1 MGKTSNVVKRR
12 YNSKAYKKLSIE
24 MKPEF
29 YNMLDEYCK
38 ETGES
43 KTGFICRMIKE
54 HAQID
59 KKEEIT
65 RLTEE
70 IKKVL
75 GCEKIA
81 VNTYIKDIE
90 EKCNAKDFGTY
101 TIQEAD
107 LWVVCDK
114 KIVAGDAEITH
125 YYWFNHKPTKDE
137 IEFAEWLA
145 DIYNEVGV
153 DQVLGL
159 DWEANQLKSLKELKA
174 KLDNWGN

>member
-12 YNSKAYKKLSIE
+12 YNNKAYKKLSIE

-29 YNMLDEYCK
+29 YNMLDNYCK

-54 HAQID
+54 HAQINM
-59 KKEEIT
+59 KNEIQE
-65 RLTEE
+65 LTNE
-70 IKKVL
+70 IKKAL

-81 VNTYIKDIE
+81 ANTYIKEIE
-90 EKCNAKDFGTY
+90 EKISSKDFGTY
-101 TIQEAD
+101 TIQEAGQ
-107 LWVVCDK
+107 WVVCDK

-125 YYWFNHKPTKDE
+125 YYWFNHEPTKDE

-174 KLDNWGN
+174 KLDNWE